1 MTATGCVLFAKRL
14 ERGRFVWP
22 QATSGS
28 GFADASPVID
38 AAGGHRLAAAGAHLG
53 AAAVGV
59 TCEILLHN
67 FFRADEDANAQSSC
81 DTPRMSVAT
90 LPDLNALPA
99 DALRALILAQH
110 EQLISREREIEHL
123 QLLLAKL
130 HRMQFGRKSEK
141 LQRQIEQLELRLEE
155 LESHRSE
162 KECNA
167 AEPASVI
174 ASSTP
179 TATKPT
185 RRALPDH
192 LPRQT
197 RRHEPKETVCPQCQG
212 ELRKL
217 GEDVS
222 EMLEYVPASFVV
234 IRHVR
239 TKLSCTK
246 CDCIVQAEAPSRP
259 IERGVAGPGL
269 LAHVL
274 VSKYCDHL
282 PLYRQSEMYARQDVE
297 LERSTL
303 ADWVGSTSRLLQP
316 LVEALRRYVTAADKL
331 HADDTPVPVLSP
343 GNGKTKTGRLWTYV
357 RDDRPA
363 GDSAAPAVWF
373 AYSPDRKGEHPERH
387 LEKFRGT
394 LQADAYAG
402 FNQLYENGRIQQAAC
417 WAHVRRKFY
426 DLEQAHASPVARE
439 ALVRIGALYGIE
451 ETIRGKPPDER
462 RAVRQAQSKPLLD
475 FLRQWFEATL
485 SKLSR
490 KSETTVAIRYAL
502 SRWDALTRYIEDG
515 HIEIDNNAAERSLR
529 GVALGRK
536 NYLFA
541 GSDTGGE
548 RAAVIYSL
556 IGSAKLT
563 GLDPEAYLRE
573 VLTRIADHPIN
584 RIEELLPWN
593 IGSTP
598 AEVST

>member
-1 MTATGCVLFAKRL
+1 M
-14 ERGRFVWP
+14 
-22 QATSGS
+22 
-28 GFADASPVID
+28 
-38 AAGGHRLAAAGAHLG
+38 
-53 AAAVGV
+53 AV
-59 TCEILLHN
+59 
-67 FFRADEDANAQSSC
+67 
-81 DTPRMSVAT
+81 VA
-90 LPDLNALPA
+90 LPDLNTLPA

-162 KECNA
+162 KEGNATESAPVIAASNPA
-167 AEPASVI
+167 AE
-174 ASSTP
+174 
-179 TATKPT
+179 KPT

-197 RRHEPKETVCPQCQG
+197 RRHDPKETVCPQCQG
-212 ELRKL
+212 ALRTL

-234 IRHVR
+234 IRQVR
-239 TKLSCTK
+239 PKLSCTK
-246 CDCIVQAEAPSRP
+246 CDCIVQAAAPSRP

-303 ADWVGSTSRLLQP
+303 ADWVGGSAHLFQP
-316 LVEALRRYVTAADKL
+316 LVEALRRYVMAASKL
-331 HADDTPVPVLSP
+331 HADDTPVPVLAP
-343 GNGKTKTGRLWTYV
+343 GQGKTKTGRLWTYV

-363 GDSAAPAVWF
+363 GDTASPAVWF

-402 FNQLYENGRIQQAAC
+402 FNQLYESGRIEQAAC

-439 ALVRIGALYGIE
+439 ALVRIGALYRIE
-451 ETIRGKPPDER
+451 EQIRGRPPEQR
-462 RAVRQAQSKPLLD
+462 REVRQAQVQPLLD
-475 FLRQWFEATL
+475 SLRQWFEATL

-490 KSETTVAIRYAL
+490 KSETTTAIRYAL
-502 SRWDALTRYIEDG
+502 SRWDALTRYIKDG

-548 RAAVIYSL
+548 RAAAIYSL
-556 IGSAKLT
+556 IGSAKLN
-563 GLDPEAYLRE
+563 GRDPEAYLRE

-593 IGSTP
+593 LVANVPPTNAIP
-598 AEVST
+598 A